1 VEGHVLSLFAVR
13 VVRSHF
19 KHSIELVDESGEI
32 TDHLA
37 GVEDFMLAKATFDA
51 AVRRWPKSRIRLCQ
65 EARIVEDSQR

>member
-1 VEGHVLSLFAVR
+1 MFSICSRGVM
-13 VVRSHF
+13 RSRL

-32 TDHLA
+32 ADHLA
-37 GVEDFMLAKATFDA
+37 GVEDFMLAKATYDA